1 MQVTPIERR
10 SQINLSS
17 RVIALCYLCIM
28 TNKQQNMDVE
38 TTSQP
43 YNTLELYNT
52 TGSLSQ
58 YIVYNLFRILRPIR
72 KKFKL
77 TINEIVILNGMM
89 LYNKYVGS
97 SFSYSAI
104 LRFVGYFN
112 DKKMRYYF
120 GSLQEKGCIRLSDI
134 LNGAKRYR
142 LTAKG
147 IEAIS
152 NIENSYDK
160 SLYEF
165 LNSYSISL

>member
-1 MQVTPIERR
+1 MED
-10 SQINLSS
+10 
-17 RVIALCYLCIM
+17 
-28 TNKQQNMDVE
+28 KQQDVE
-38 TTSQP
+38 VLTEGQP
-43 YNTLELYNT
+43 ANTLELYNT

-72 KKFKL
+72 KKFNL
-77 TINEIVILNGMM
+77 TINEIIILNGMM
-89 LYNKYVGS
+89 LYVKYIGS

-120 GSLQEKGCIRLSDI
+120 GSLQEKGCIVLSDI

-142 LTAKG
+142 LTVKG
-147 IEAIS
+147 FEAIS
-152 NIENSYDK
+152 IMEESYDK

-165 LNSYSISL
+165 LNCYGISV

>member
-1 MQVTPIERR
+1 ME
-10 SQINLSS
+10 
-17 RVIALCYLCIM
+17 
-28 TNKQQNMDVE
+28 NKQQDSAKE
-38 TTSQP
+38 TASQP
-43 YNTLELYNT
+43 ANTLELYNT

-72 KKFKL
+72 KKFNL

-112 DKKMRYYF
+112 DKKTKYYF
-120 GSLQEKGCIRLSDI
+120 GSLQEKGCIVMSDI

-142 LTAKG
+142 LTEKG
-147 IEAIS
+147 IEAIGYM
-152 NIENSYDK
+152 EESYDK
-160 SLYEF
+160 ELYVF
-165 LNSYSISL
+165 LNGYSISV

>member
-1 MQVTPIERR
+1 ME
-10 SQINLSS
+10 
-17 RVIALCYLCIM
+17 
-28 TNKQQNMDVE
+28 NKQHDTAKE

-43 YNTLELYNT
+43 GNTLELYNT

-72 KKFKL
+72 KKFNL

-89 LYNKYVGS
+89 LYNKYIGS

-142 LTAKG
+142 LTEKG
-147 IEAIS
+147 VEALS
-152 NIENSYDK
+152 HMEESYDRA
-160 SLYEF
+160 LYEF
-165 LNSYSISL
+165 LNNNNISI

>member
-1 MQVTPIERR
+1 ME
-10 SQINLSS
+10 
-17 RVIALCYLCIM
+17 
-28 TNKQQNMDVE
+28 NKQQDTE
-38 TTSQP
+38 LKTAGQP
-43 YNTLELYNT
+43 ANTLELYNT

-72 KKFKL
+72 KKFNL
-77 TINEIVILNGMM
+77 TINEIIILNGMM

-120 GSLQEKGCIRLSDI
+120 GSLQEKNCIRLSDI

-142 LTAKG
+142 LTEKG
-147 IEAIS
+147 IEALS
-152 NIENSYDK
+152 NMEESYDK
-160 SLYEF
+160 SLYVF
-165 LNSYSISL
+165 LNSYNIFI

>member
-1 MQVTPIERR
+1 M
-10 SQINLSS
+10 
-17 RVIALCYLCIM
+17 M
-28 TNKQQNMDVE
+28 NKQSDTAIE
-38 TTSQP
+38 TASQP

-72 KKFKL
+72 KKFSL
-77 TINEIVILNGMM
+77 TINEIVILNGIM

-120 GSLQEKGCIRLSDI
+120 GSLQAKNCIMLSDL

-142 LTAKG
+142 LTPKG
-147 IEAIS
+147 IEAI
-152 NIENSYDK
+152 NHMEACYDK

-165 LNSYSISL
+165 LNNYSISI

>member
-1 MQVTPIERR
+1 M
-10 SQINLSS
+10 
-17 RVIALCYLCIM
+17 
-28 TNKQQNMDVE
+28 NKQEDNDV
-38 TTSQP
+38 TTTVLP
-43 YNTLELYNT
+43 YNTLELYTT

-58 YIVYNLFRILRPIR
+58 YIAYNLFRILRPIR
-72 KKFKL
+72 KKFDL

-89 LYNKYVGS
+89 LYNKYIGS

-120 GSLQEKGCIRLSDI
+120 GSLLEKNCIVLSDI

-142 LTAKG
+142 LTVKG
-147 IEAIS
+147 YEAV
-152 NIENSYDK
+152 NYMQYSYDVA
-160 SLYEF
+160 LYEF

>member
-1 MQVTPIERR
+1 MIDKHEDSAIET
-10 SQINLSS
+10 
-17 RVIALCYLCIM
+17 A
-28 TNKQQNMDVE
+28 
-38 TTSQP
+38 SQP
-43 YNTLELYNT
+43 YNTLQLYNT

-72 KKFKL
+72 EKFSL

-89 LYNKYVGS
+89 LYNKYIGS

-120 GSLQEKGCIRLSDI
+120 GSLQEKNCIVLSDV

-142 LTAKG
+142 LSEKG

-152 NIENSYDK
+152 HLEESYDK
-160 SLYEF
+160 SLYVF
-165 LNSYSISL
+165 LNDNSITI

>member
-1 MQVTPIERR
+1 M
-10 SQINLSS
+10 
-17 RVIALCYLCIM
+17 
-28 TNKQQNMDVE
+28 NKQPQAAIE
-38 TTSQP
+38 TTVQP

-72 KKFKL
+72 KKFNL

-89 LYNKYVGS
+89 LYNKYIGS

-142 LTAKG
+142 LTEKG
-147 IEAIS
+147 IEALS
-152 NIENSYDK
+152 HMEASYDK

>member
-1 MQVTPIERR
+1 MID
-10 SQINLSS
+10 
-17 RVIALCYLCIM
+17 
-28 TNKQQNMDVE
+28 KQEDSAIE

-72 KKFKL
+72 KKFNL

-120 GSLQEKGCIRLSDI
+120 GSLQEKGCIALSDV
-134 LNGAKRYR
+134 LNGAKKYR
-142 LTAKG
+142 ISEKG

-152 NIENSYDK
+152 HM
-160 SLYEF
+160 
-165 LNSYSISL
+165 

>member
-1 MQVTPIERR
+1 M
-10 SQINLSS
+10 
-17 RVIALCYLCIM
+17 
-28 TNKQQNMDVE
+28 NKQQDSAIE
-38 TTSQP
+38 TASQP

-52 TGSLSQ
+52 SGSLSQ

-72 KKFKL
+72 KKFNL
-77 TINEIVILNGMM
+77 AINEIVILNGMM

-120 GSLQEKGCIRLSDI
+120 GSLQEKGCAAMSDI

-142 LTAKG
+142 LTEKG

-152 NIENSYDK
+152 HMEVSYDK

-165 LNSYSISL
+165 LNSYNISF

>member
-1 MQVTPIERR
+1 MI
-10 SQINLSS
+10 
-17 RVIALCYLCIM
+17 
-28 TNKQQNMDVE
+28 NKQEDSAIE
-38 TTSQP
+38 TASQP
-43 YNTLELYNT
+43 CNTLELYNT

-72 KKFKL
+72 KKFNL

-89 LYNKYVGS
+89 LYNKYIGS

-120 GSLQEKGCIRLSDI
+120 GSLQEKNCIVLSDI

-142 LTAKG
+142 LTEKG

-152 NIENSYDK
+152 HLEESYDK
-160 SLYEF
+160 CLYVF
-165 LNSYSISL
+165 LNEYSISL

>member
-1 MQVTPIERR
+1 M
-10 SQINLSS
+10 
-17 RVIALCYLCIM
+17 
-28 TNKQQNMDVE
+28 NKQQDAAIE
-38 TTSQP
+38 TASQP
-43 YNTLELYNT
+43 YDTLELYNT

-58 YIVYNLFRILRPIR
+58 YIAYNLFRILRPIR
-72 KKFKL
+72 KKFNL

-104 LRFVGYFN
+104 LRFIGYFN

-120 GSLQEKGCIRLSDI
+120 GSLQEKNCIMLSDI

-142 LTAKG
+142 LTEKG
-147 IEAIS
+147 IEALS
-152 NIENSYDK
+152 HMEESYDK